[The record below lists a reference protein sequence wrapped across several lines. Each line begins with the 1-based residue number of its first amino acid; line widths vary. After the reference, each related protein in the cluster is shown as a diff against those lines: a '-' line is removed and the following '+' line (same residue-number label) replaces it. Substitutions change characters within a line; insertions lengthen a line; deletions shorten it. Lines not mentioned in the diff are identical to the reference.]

1 MTYDSLKY
9 GSKYR
14 LQQKRRY
21 LAERQAGKN
30 GHNWAENT
38 WRDCPYIASVSLDWC
53 GTWSRAIGG
62 DFVGAYNVD
71 NFNCTPFN
79 LEGDADHI
87 LRLGHSGWYC
97 DDNQFETI
105 QGVVLSYHRKNEK
118 TKKRELVFIP
128 AVQWSDRD
136 GVTIWPNEIY
146 NEKEDAARA
155 ADSYAESIAEEE
167 REYSEADYLA
177 LQSAEFVQETI
188 ETIKQA
194 RSEFHTLAADYRKS
208 LLSGSVCN
216 LLKRELLRLRK
227 VVHNGVIELR
237 DLREKAIDAQNELAR
252 LDRAIAKN
260 YPQQLGA

>member
-1 MTYDSLKY
+1 MNYDNLKY

-14 LQQKRRY
+14 LQQKRQY
-21 LAERQAGKN
+21 IANMQSSKN
-30 GHNWAENT
+30 GANWTNTT
-38 WRDCPYIASVSLDWC
+38 WRDCKYIASVRRNWC
-53 GTWSRAIGG
+53 GVWSRAIGG
-62 DFVGAYNVD
+62 DFVGAYHVD

-79 LEGDADHI
+79 LEGDADSV
-87 LRLGHSGWYC
+87 LRLRHSGWYC
-97 DDNQFETI
+97 DDHQFETI
-105 QGVVLSYHRKNEK
+105 NGVVLSYYRKNEK

-128 AVQWSDRD
+128 AVQWSDCD
-136 GVTIWPNEIY
+136 GVTIWPNDVY
-146 NEKEDAARA
+146 NEKEEAARA
-155 ADSYAESIAEEE
+155 ADGYAESIAADE

-177 LQSAEFVQETI
+177 RQSAEFVQETI

-194 RSEFHTLAADYRKS
+194 RSEFHTLAADYRNS

-237 DLREKAIDAQNELAR
+237 ELREKAIDAKNDLAR
-252 LDRAIAKN
+252 LDRASAKN